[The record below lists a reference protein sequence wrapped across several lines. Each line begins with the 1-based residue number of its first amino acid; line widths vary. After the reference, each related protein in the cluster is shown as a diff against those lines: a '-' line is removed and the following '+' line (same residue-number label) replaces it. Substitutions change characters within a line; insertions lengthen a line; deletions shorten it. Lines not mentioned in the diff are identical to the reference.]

1 MTHLLL
7 ISPSLRGKAWIL
19 ALRLLRKRITQIK
32 EGSPAYGRPETDYR
46 QNADKGQSRLSAA
59 SCKVLIGLLGD
70 WDRPK
75 QDS

>member
-7 ISPSLRGKAWIL
+7 ISPLLRGKAWIL

-46 QNADKGQSRLSAA
+46 QNAGKGQRRGNSIEDTA
-59 SCKVLIGLLGD
+59 
-70 WDRPK
+70 
-75 QDS
+75 